1 MPKKFEIRNST
12 AEFLIFQIE
21 GKEQGVEVFY
31 KDKTIWCTQKAM
43 GVLFDCSAD
52 NVGLHLKNIYESE
65 ELEEEATAEKISV
78 VRREG
83 NRDVNR
89 TLQFYN
95 LDAIISVGYRVNSIR
110 ATQFRQWAT
119 SVLREYAIRGYVLD
133 RKRMENGAF
142 LGEDYFEH
150 LLAEIREIRL
160 SERRL
165 YQKLTDIYATSM
177 DYNKDAPTTRLF
189 YKRIQNKMHYAVHQ
203 HTAAELIME
212 RADAE
217 KEHMGLT
224 TWENAP
230 DGKIVK
236 TDVSIAKNYLNE
248 VELEDMGHIVTAV
261 LDFAESRAKRHIP
274 MTMEDWAK
282 RIDAYLSSDERPLL
296 DNAGSVTH
304 EEAVLHAETE
314 FEKYRIVQDRLFQ
327 SDFDKYLEVLPFEKK
342 EQNMP
347 E

>member
-1 MPKKFEIRNST
+1 MAKKHEIRNST
-12 AEFLIFQIE
+12 AEFLIFQLE
-21 GKEQGVEVFY
+21 NKEQGIEVMY
-31 KDKTIWCTQKAM
+31 TDKTIWCTQDAIAM
-43 GVLFDCSAD
+43 LFDKGRSTITEHLQNAFNTGELVKDSVCRKFRRTAAD
-52 NVGLHLKNIYESE
+52 GKVYNTQY
-65 ELEEEATAEKISV
+65 
-78 VRREG
+78 
-83 NRDVNR
+83 
-89 TLQFYN
+89 YN
-95 LDAIISVGYRVNSIR
+95 LDAVISVGYRVNSIR

-119 SVLREYAIRGYVLD
+119 NVLREFAIRGYVLD
-133 RKRMENGAF
+133 KKRMENGTF

-160 SERRL
+160 SERRF

-189 YKRIQNKMHYAVHQ
+189 FKRIQNKMHYAVHGR
-203 HTAAELIME
+203 TAAELIVE
-212 RADAE
+212 RANAE

-236 TDVSIAKNYLNE
+236 TDVSVAKNYLNGM
-248 VELEDMGHIVTAV
+248 ELEDMGRIVTAV
-261 LDFAESRAKRHIP
+261 LEFAESRAKRHIP

-296 DNAGSVTH
+296 ADAGSVSH

-327 SDFDKYLEVLPFEKK
+327 SDFDRFLGALPFDED
-342 EQNMP
+342 EP